1 MTDYERAAAELE
13 ATLRDLGGAER
24 AVFEKGYLKS
34 SLEHYGTAVPDITR
48 SVKGLRKRFAIDSHD
63 DALPAAEAL
72 WERPVH
78 EMRAAAAVLLRLNEP
93 RLGPSALE
101 SVERMLR
108 EARTW
113 ALVDNLAVH
122 TAGPLL
128 ERRPDADRVVE
139 RWGTDDDFWM
149 RRSALLAHL
158 KALRAGEGNWERF
171 AGLADRMLSER
182 EFFIRKAIGWVLRD
196 TARLRPE
203 MVFQW
208 FLPRAGRASG
218 VTVREAVK
226 RLPEPEAAE
235 VLAAYRAS

>member
-1 MTDYERAAAELE
+1 MDYERAAAELDS
-13 ATLRDLGGAER
+13 ALRDLGGEER
-24 AVFEKGYLKS
+24 AGFEKGYLKS
-34 SLEHYGTAVPDITR
+34 SLRHYGTAVPDITR
-48 SVKGLRKRFAIDSHD
+48 SVKQLRKRFGVDSHAD
-63 DALPAAEAL
+63 TLLVAEAL
-72 WERPVH
+72 WERPVY
-78 EMRAAAAVLLRLNEP
+78 EMRTAAAILLRLNAP

-108 EARTW
+108 ESRTW

-139 RWGTDDDFWM
+139 SWGADDDFWM

-158 KALRAGEGNWERF
+158 RGLRAGEGNWERF

-182 EFFIRKAIGWVLRD
+182 EFFIRKAIGWILRD

-203 MVFQW
+203 MVFEW

-218 VTVREAVK
+218 VTVREVVK
-226 RLPEPEAAE
+226 RLPDPEAAQ